1 MQIILHLKKH
11 CIQTAAK
18 TRYEML
24 MQQYFSSHKT
34 SSKEEQENLEIEMEH
49 LLLFLENV
57 DFEYLRHQYPQ
68 LAGIED
74 TRVYLEVGHANNNFI
89 ILVDKLLINI
99 PESINRKLNQTELTI
114 EKE

>member
-1 MQIILHLKKH
+1 MQIILHLKKY

-24 MQQYFSSHKT
+24 MQQYFRSHKT

-49 LLLFLENV
+49 LLLFLENA

-74 TRVYLEVGHANNNFI
+74 IAVVLEITYYTRIAG
-89 ILVDKLLINI
+89 
-99 PESINRKLNQTELTI
+99 SMRKPP
-114 EKE
+114 